1 MSPPNHPRLSRKR
14 ADTGNSSCYNFYFT
28 ILMSISR
35 GLSKIRD
42 LLIGRRVSRLEN
54 ATSATQIPNDN
65 RKKTI
70 PKDGES
76 FAFNWGLFRWRC
88 GVLNV
93 KTVGGRICV
102 RNRLWY
108 REAKIALFPLLF
120 FAVPDNRHH

>member
-1 MSPPNHPRLSRKR
+1 
-14 ADTGNSSCYNFYFT
+14 
-28 ILMSISR
+28 MSISR

-42 LLIGRRVSRLEN
+42 LLIGRRVSRVEN

-65 RKKTI
+65 RKKNHTQ
-70 PKDGES
+70 KGSES

-93 KTVGGRICV
+93 KTVGGRICG

-108 REAKIALFPLLF
+108 RGGEDSIISSPSSSLYQITGTINL
-120 FAVPDNRHH
+120 